1 MEEAGQRVDF
11 DGNVVS
17 LYDRKENRPEESG
30 DFKPVEN
37 IEGEEFLAVR
47 PWLGQF
53 RDPSNRNPFPPKFS
67 LNKHQRSTNLPQIKL
82 SNPTMSTATDVL
94 ISDIIYTIIRAM
106 VALSTV
112 SPVSVS
118 L

>member
-1 MEEAGQRVDF
+1 MGCGNSEQVTNVFGEEYHSTIKCWSISSGDLDSELAMEEAGQRVDF

-47 PWLGQF
+47 PWLG
-53 RDPSNRNPFPPKFS
+53 
-67 LNKHQRSTNLPQIKL
+67 
-82 SNPTMSTATDVL
+82 
-94 ISDIIYTIIRAM
+94 
-106 VALSTV
+106 
-112 SPVSVS
+112 
-118 L
+118 